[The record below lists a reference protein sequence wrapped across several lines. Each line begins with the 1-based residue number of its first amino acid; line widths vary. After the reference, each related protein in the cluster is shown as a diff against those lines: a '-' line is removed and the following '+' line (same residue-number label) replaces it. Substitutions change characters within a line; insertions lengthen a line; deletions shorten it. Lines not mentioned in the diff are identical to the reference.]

1 MATTIERY
9 LANASKA
16 GIDTKSR
23 EAIDWYKG
31 VVRKSATS
39 PNRIMAEEKASLI
52 NSWTNTGPGQMYLV
66 HYDPKHK
73 KTLPFYDTFPLII
86 PIERYNDGILGL
98 NLHYLSPMHRARLL
112 DSLLDTA
119 NNQRYD
125 ESTKMK
131 LSYKI
136 VQGVAESKYY
146 NHCVK
151 RYLGKHFRS
160 RFVKISTEAWPIAA
174 MLPVEQFEK
183 ASKKEVWNKMG
194 KN

>member
-9 LANASKA
+9 LKNASKA
-16 GIDTKSR
+16 GVDTKSR
-23 EAIDWYKG
+23 EAIDWYRG
-31 VVRKSATS
+31 VVRKSAVS
-39 PNRIMAEEKASLI
+39 PNRLMGEEKASLVG
-52 NSWTNTGPGQMYLV
+52 SWTNTGPGQMYMA

-86 PIERYNDGILGL
+86 PIERYRDGLLGL
-98 NLHYLSPMHRARLL
+98 NLHYLAPMHRARLL
-112 DSLLDTA
+112 DSLLDTT
-119 NNQRYD
+119 NNKRYD
-125 ESTKMK
+125 ESTKMA

-151 RYLGKHFRS
+151 RYLGANFRS
-160 RFVKISTEAWPIAA
+160 RFIKISPEAWPLAT

-183 ASKKEVWNKMG
+183 ASKKEVWQKMG
-194 KN
+194 KR